1 MEPPSASLFP
11 AFTGTAATSAGP
23 AAGLDW
29 LSNRSFRT
37 EDALQLHQRMVGIA
51 ADSPQGSPQASI
63 YADRDVSGTL
73 SPRLV
78 VSGEEH
84 AVAKKKKKKKKHN
97 RHKKEKKKSRES
109 CHSSGDSDPELL
121 WRKGNQPNTV
131 RSDDVQADLPAAKF
145 MWLDDVQSPSAQ
157 TFCIDRKA
165 DPANWEYKSLYRGD
179 LARYKRKGDVCIG
192 LDRKKQQILWG
203 DSKQQ
208 KKKAVKRREDRYY
221 STSSRQQLQTEA
233 VACHCEDASQSHPS
247 AVAPSFIP
255 VPDWDQSGSRTPGTV
270 SRVNPLGIYDAS
282 TSLWLQGKGPPEQED
297 KGHGPTDAGG
307 NVNTAV
313 LAKVERFN
321 RLLREDPSNVQTWME
336 FVHFQDEL
344 MQGPNPF
351 TAATGEPEKRK
362 RSRRMVLEK
371 KLAILERAIESNPNQ
386 VELKVARLQLCQEA
400 WEPSSLVNEWKKVV
414 FLHPNNTALWQRYLL
429 FCQSQFSTYSTS
441 KVNAI
446 YGKCL
451 STLAAALDGTLV
463 SHPTLPGTEEAML
476 AIFLQQCHFL
486 RQAGHSEKAIAL
498 FQALIDFTF
507 FKPDSVAGLT
517 TKAQVEFFEPFWDS
531 GEPRFG
537 EGGARGWKAW
547 MRQQE
552 RGGWVILNEEGEDEE
567 EEEDGEEIKDKSRPK
582 WQLWAQVE
590 SARDARHW
598 LPWRAKKGQ
607 VDEDCE
613 DPDRQV
619 LFDDVG
625 DSMFRICSP
634 QLRFQLLSCFLRF
647 LGVPAGT
654 ELPPSCLSLALD
666 EPALLAEGTMLADGS
681 GPSASGVAA
690 VGLLGAESRPRRAAG
705 HCRDGEEFIRFVF
718 QQALPHLS
726 GEEQSELALNWLLYE
741 KSKVVHNLQ
750 LGSKRVRPQGKR
762 SKRLAKRLLKEPD
775 NRNSLALWREFAH
788 LEWLLGNV
796 DESRRVF
803 HTAMSSVVE
812 QGLASAPLC
821 QLCLLYASLELEL
834 AGQAACPRALHVLT
848 RLAQGDG
855 QPYAGEVPAVDVL
868 RARRSYEQAVR
879 PWLPA
884 EPAPADPLDP
894 AHLAGL
900 AGCYALFLYLTT
912 GLKAADAL
920 YRQAAD
926 RLDVP
931 PTGESAPAAGVQA
944 SRRRLA
950 TMHVGLLW
958 FHTRAGPSPMRPLVE
973 ALQAAL
979 RRFPG
984 SPRLWRLFVRLAST
998 APHGASTAR
1007 RFFHSLTRTNTG
1019 DIVPWL
1025 FAIHAEER
1033 RKQRRDSVLRAG
1045 AGMEHTIMP
1054 ETGLDNRIAA
1064 LFEHAV
1070 GSQAGAH
1077 CILLW
1082 RMFLQFTAERGDVE
1096 RARGVFYRAL
1106 QNCPWA
1112 KVLYLDAVRLLPERL
1127 QEITD
1132 LMTEKDIRLRLP
1144 LEELDILLED

>member
-11 AFTGTAATSAGP
+11 AFTGTAATSAGS

-51 ADSPQGSPQASI
+51 ADSPQGSPQAST
-63 YADRDVSGTL
+63 YSDRDASGTL

-84 AVAKKKKKKKKHN
+84 PAAKKKKKKKKHH
-97 RHKKEKKKSRES
+97 RHKKEKKKSRERD
-109 CHSSGDSDPELL
+109 HSSGNSDPELL
-121 WRKGNQPNTV
+121 WEKGKQPSTV
-131 RSDDVQADLPAAKF
+131 RNDVCADLPAGEF
-145 MWLDDVQSPSAQ
+145 MWLDDIQSLSGQ
-157 TFCIDRKA
+157 SFCIDRKA
-165 DPANWEYKSLYRGD
+165 DPANWMYKSLYRGD

-192 LDRKKQQILWG
+192 LNPKKQQILWEG
-203 DSKQQ
+203 PKQQ
-208 KKKAVKRREDRYY
+208 KKKRAKRREDRYY
-221 STSSRQQLQTEA
+221 STSSLQQLRIDA
-233 VACHCEDASQSHPS
+233 VAVRCEDASQGNTP
-247 AVAPSFIP
+247 AVAPAFIP
-255 VPDWDQSGSRTPGTV
+255 VPDWEESESRSSGPV
-270 SRVNPLGIYDAS
+270 SWVNPLGIYDAS
-282 TSLWLQGKGPPEQED
+282 TSLWLQGKGRPEQED
-297 KGHGPTDAGG
+297 KGRVPTDSGEE
-307 NVNTAV
+307 VNAAM

-321 RLLREDPSNVQTWME
+321 RLLREDSSNVQTWME

-351 TAATGEPEKRK
+351 TAATGESEKRK

-371 KLAILERAIESNPNQ
+371 KLAILERGIESNPSR

-414 FLHPNNTALWQRYLL
+414 FLHPNDTALWQRYLL

-441 KVNAI
+441 KVNGT
-446 YGKCL
+446 YSKCL

-537 EGGARGWKAW
+537 EAGARGWKAW

-552 RGGWVILNEEGEDEE
+552 KGGWIILNEEGEDEE
-567 EEEDGEEIKDKSRPK
+567 EDEDGEEIKDKSRPK
-582 WQLWAQVE
+582 WQLWMQVE
-590 SARDARHW
+590 GARDAKHW
-598 LPWRAKKGQ
+598 LPWRAKKVKGQ
-607 VDEDCE
+607 AEEDCE

-619 LFDDVG
+619 LFDDIG

-634 QLRFQLLSCFLRF
+634 GLKFQLLSCFLRF
-647 LGVPAGT
+647 LGVPAGS
-654 ELPPSCLSLALD
+654 ELPPSCLNLALD
-666 EPALLAEGTMLADGS
+666 EPALLASGSEGAMLADGS
-681 GPSASGVAA
+681 GPSAGGVAA
-690 VGLLGAESRPRRAAG
+690 VGLLDAGPRLGTG
-705 HCRDGEEFIRFVF
+705 HCRAGEEFIRFVF

-726 GEEQSELALNWLLYE
+726 GEEQSELALSWLLYE
-741 KSKVVHNLQ
+741 KSKVVQNLR
-750 LGSKRVRPQGKR
+750 LGSKRVKPQGKR
-762 SKRLAKRLLKEPD
+762 SKRLAKRLLKEPA

-803 HTAMSSVVE
+803 HTAVSSDAA
-812 QGLASAPLC
+812 QGLSSSSLC
-821 QLCLLYASLELEL
+821 RLCLLYASLELEVV
-834 AGQAACPRALHVLT
+834 GHAACPRALHVLT

-855 QPYAGEVPAVDVL
+855 RPFAGDVPAVDVL
-868 RARRSYEQAVR
+868 KARRSYEQAAR
-879 PWLPA
+879 SL
-884 EPAPADPLDP
+884 PADPN
-894 AHLAGL
+894 HLASL
-900 AGCYALFLYLTT
+900 AGCYALFLYLTA
-912 GLKAADAL
+912 GL
-920 YRQAAD
+920 QAAD
-926 RLDVP
+926 TLYQQAADWLDVLP
-931 PTGESAPAAGVQA
+931 LPAESAPAASSHVSA
-944 SRRRLA
+944 SRRLA
-950 TMHVGLLW
+950 TMHVALLW
-958 FHTRAGPSPMRPLVE
+958 FHARAGPRPRRPLVD

-998 APHGASTAR
+998 APHSGSTAR
-1007 RFFHSLTRTNTG
+1007 RFFHSLTRANRG
-1019 DIVPWL
+1019 DILPWL
-1025 FAIHAEER
+1025 FAIHAEEQ
-1033 RKQRRDSVLRAG
+1033 RKQRIDSVLRAG
-1045 AGMEHTIMP
+1045 AGMEHSMVP

-1070 GSQAGAH
+1070 GSEAGAH
-1077 CILLW
+1077 CVLLW
-1082 RMFLQFTAERGDVE
+1082 RMFLRFTAARGDVG
-1096 RARGVFYRAL
+1096 RTRGVFYRAL
-1106 QNCPWA
+1106 QHCPWA

-1132 LMTEKDIRLRLP
+1132 LMTEKEIRLRLP
-1144 LEELDILLED
+1144 LEELDILVED